1 MLVSR
6 PARVRLPMIIA
17 FPRERCRISA
27 GKIRGPR
34 CTVIILPVVR
44 IERWP
49 EEPERAPRKA
59 KSTTKRTAKTTA
71 KTTAKSKGKT
81 P

>member
-6 PARVRLPMIIA
+6 PARVRPAMIIA
-17 FPRERCRISA
+17 FPRHRCRISA
-27 GKIRGPR
+27 GKIRGGH
-34 CTVIILPVVR
+34 CTIVILPVVR

-49 EEPERAPRKA
+49 EEPARAPPKA
-59 KSTTKRTAKTTA
+59 KITTKSTNKS
-71 KTTAKSKGKT
+71 TAKSKRKT

>member
-1 MLVSR
+1 
-6 PARVRLPMIIA
+6 MIIA

-27 GKIRGPR
+27 GKIRGGH
-34 CTVIILPVVR
+34 CAVIILPVVR

-49 EEPERAPRKA
+49 EEPKRAPRKA
-59 KSTTKRTAKTTA
+59 KITTKSTDKPTA

>member
-1 MLVSR
+1 
-6 PARVRLPMIIA
+6 MIIA
-17 FPRERCRISA
+17 FPRHRCRISA
-27 GKIRGPR
+27 GKIRGGH

-49 EEPERAPRKA
+49 EEPQRTPRKA

-71 KTTAKSKGKT
+71 KTERKT